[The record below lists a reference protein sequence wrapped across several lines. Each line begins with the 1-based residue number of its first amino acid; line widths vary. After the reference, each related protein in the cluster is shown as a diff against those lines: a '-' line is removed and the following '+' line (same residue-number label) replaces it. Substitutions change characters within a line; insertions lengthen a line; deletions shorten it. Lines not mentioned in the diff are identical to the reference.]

1 MTQPAPKPGK
11 DKVADR
17 ALLEFVRVHQEQVA
31 KGAAEHGGPLQTFN
45 GRSALTDAQEE
56 LCDAW
61 QYLEQAKME
70 QVEIR
75 EKAEKL
81 IKAVFRYDDSSNP
94 VPWVCVIRAA
104 KELCEALD
112 GQGSGQ

>member
-31 KGAAEHGGPLQTFN
+31 KGLQTYGTPLQTFN
-45 GRSALTDAQEE
+45 GRSALGDAMEE

-61 QYLEQAKME
+61 QFVQQAKME
-70 QVEIR
+70 QAEIR

-104 KELCEALD
+104 KELREALD